1 MNQVTTALRQ
11 LEAYVQEE
19 IGAQLRLLERLEAQD
34 LALRSHDPLR
44 IAHTTR
50 ALDTEIE
57 GAQKRAQR
65 RHTILAGLADVWGL
79 ASSSLSLS
87 SVAERVGDDGDDGE
101 RLERQ
106 KQELERISKR
116 VQKLARRNTTV
127 ARFHQRLT
135 SDVLQAVLVQDD
147 GGNVH
152 DGGALVDAEA

>member
-79 ASSSLSLS
+79 APSSLSLS
-87 SVAERVGDDGDDGE
+87 SVAERVGDDGE